1 MLNKFIAVVLT
12 SVLVTG
18 VLTYWY
24 YTPMSERASDT
35 MYESTSGVF
44 IFYLFFVFPIIL
56 VAGLLTDFAVGNRFK
71 VISST
76 WRSLIVQAV
85 LYVLSGVA
93 FGMILIFVFSKGDIA
108 ISGSLTI
115 TGSVALLYFII
126 SRLTERTRRL
136 A

>member
-1 MLNKFIAVVLT
+1 MLNRFIAVVLT

-18 VLTYWY
+18 GLTYWY

-44 IFYLFFVFPIIL
+44 IFYLIFVFPIIL
-56 VAGLLTDFAVGNRFK
+56 VAGLLTDFVVGNRFK

-93 FGMILIFVFSKGDIA
+93 FGMILIFMFSKGDIA
-108 ISGSLTI
+108 IPGSLTI
-115 TGSVALLYFII
+115 TGSIALLYFIV